1 MAKYSRSDIEALCN
15 RLEVR
20 ASIMSAEA
28 GRDLKAAALLLRLM
42 VILGDVQEIE
52 TVPRPNGLNDGM
64 RPC

>member
-1 MAKYSRSDIEALCN
+1 
-15 RLEVR
+15 
-20 ASIMSAEA
+20 MSAEA